1 MVASAFQDSSA
12 GRSGDLLME
21 NSLADSMDSLDLLQK
36 PAASNDL
43 SHHSRAN
50 GNPVMEVR
58 TQHAPYSLDYD
69 YRGTN

>member
-1 MVASAFQDSSA
+1 
-12 GRSGDLLME
+12 ME